1 MFLAELQEGMSNQH
15 MDRPAPS
22 TTASS
27 GLDDLEDQHVQQLI
41 ERALLS
47 DELSVSP
54 PRTGELDNRLR
65 EQWHEQWDA
74 PADQEGSSCMALTV
88 PGPEAQG
95 DCPMPGSTESGQACV
110 SDTISQDSMQLA
122 DSGGISEGVCFSS
135 RACIEMA
142 CSFSGCVEY
151 LMAVYSELKIL
162 SRMKGT

>member
-1 MFLAELQEGMSNQH
+1 MSNQH

-22 TTASS
+22 ITASS

-54 PRTGELDNRLR
+54 ARTGELDNRLR

-74 PADQEGSSCMALTV
+74 PADQQVSSCMALNV
-88 PGPEAQG
+88 SGAEAQG
-95 DCPMPGSTESGQACV
+95 DCSMHGSTEAGQACV

-122 DSGGISEGVCFSS
+122 DSGGISEGVCSSS

-142 CSFSGCVEY
+142 CSFLSRVEC
-151 LMAVYSELKIL
+151 LMAIHSDLKIL